1 MSSEGRRRGKGRDRK
16 RGGGDDFYGDDPFG
30 GGGHG
35 YDRGG
40 FGGGD
45 FDRGGFGGGYNQ
57 DRGGFGDQGGGY
69 GGGQGG
75 YNQDRG
81 GGGGYRGGGG
91 GGGGGFR
98 GGGGRDAGMSLGT
111 AEGTVKWFN
120 PTKGFGFIARDEGED
135 VFVHISAVERAGH
148 QALAEG
154 QKLRFELMDRGGRLS
169 AANLEIDGEAPAPAP
184 RPERQHQDQDVDFTP
199 GERLEGSVKFF
210 NAMKGFG
217 FLSRDDGQPDAFVH
231 ISALE
236 RSGMQSLDEGQRVS
250 FELARDRR
258 GRVSADN
265 IELI

>member
-1 MSSEGRRRGKGRDRK
+1 L
-16 RGGGDDFYGDDPFG
+16 YGEDPFG
-30 GGGHG
+30 GQG

-45 FDRGGFGGGYNQ
+45 FGNRGGGYGGDDRGGGGGYGGDRGGFGGG
-57 DRGGFGDQGGGY
+57 DRFGGG
-69 GGGQGG
+69 
-75 YNQDRG
+75 G

-91 GGGGGFR
+91 AG
-98 GGGGRDAGMSLGT
+98 GGGGRDAGMSLGQ

-120 PTKGFGFIARDEGED
+120 TTKGFGFIARDEGED

-148 QALAEG
+148 QSLGEG
-154 QKLRFELMDRGGRLS
+154 QKLRFELIDKGGRLS
-169 AANLEIDGEAPAPAP
+169 ATNLEIDGEAAPPPRAERP
-184 RPERQHQDQDVDFTP
+184 ERPERQHQDQDVEFTP
-199 GERLEGSVKFF
+199 GERIEGSVKFF

-217 FLSRDDGQPDAFVH
+217 FLARDDGQPDAFVH

-236 RSGMQSLDEGQRVS
+236 RSGMQSLNEGQRVS

-265 IELI
+265 VEVI